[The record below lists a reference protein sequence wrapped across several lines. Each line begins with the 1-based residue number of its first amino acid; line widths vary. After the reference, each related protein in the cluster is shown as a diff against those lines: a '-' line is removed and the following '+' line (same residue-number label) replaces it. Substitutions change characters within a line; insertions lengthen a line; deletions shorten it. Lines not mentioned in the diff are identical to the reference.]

1 MQRQRQAQHF
11 NVLCRKGISLLLVFV
26 LLIGIF
32 PTVARAAS
40 ETLTITTSAVT
51 GTGITRLENKSITAS
66 STSSMLPSK
75 TASLIYVATVNDTD
89 ATLTNSTGFKW
100 TASFN
105 AYLTTSDRCIILNN
119 NASKT
124 ISYLES
130 YKHGF
135 SVTKDELVTA
145 GFTDEELNNQA
156 TAYYYAH
163 FDFTAKSGSVFGLL
177 IQVVQTQTV
186 SKTELENALSGLNLP
201 TAGYYTENDR
211 WNGTT
216 TSENGFW
223 ADLQELVKPAQDV
236 LNNDDATQGEVDA
249 QVAYLTSGETKA
261 KLESAI
267 ANLIP
272 ITQINPTALYEA
284 LQNSERLCW
293 KGDGDGGYNAAVAPE
308 NFNGEFI
315 TRNDTSVATWSA
327 LQAAVTEGQLL
338 LDSLYDSDGT
348 PTEANDSSNETLVSQ
363 VSAAAAAINT
373 AIGNLDKRADEYA
386 LADSKLALA
395 GIDLYANTL
404 YDPARL
410 TQENYTAESWNA
422 FVEARTM
429 ALTVLESGK
438 TFDGMGDDVVRAQG
452 NAFQQLRQACYGLV
466 EKAETITV
474 HFSAVDNYAVRKNK
488 ASMSVNTCEL
498 TLTEN
503 RTIADALRAAEVTLS
518 TSGKANSAVGVYL
531 NGVYLTQYSRVNG
544 NSPMLWPNYY
554 SSYELRDGDEL
565 TVVLMAPPLET
576 NLSGATGAKKMFAV
590 GDYLQYQTIQVA
602 DGAKEAGKAFNITV
616 TADGALAT
624 NRAGTASPVSGAAV
638 YVSEVCETEAAART
652 APITT
657 DTGAVTDANGVA
669 SVQLYAEGWYALN
682 VFDLT
687 ENGGLTNGQ
696 TVLVQVEAAADTD
709 SVKAELK
716 SELVSLAAVYPENFF
731 TSEQWETIQTAK
743 DTALVAID
751 AANTTKDA
759 YTAQQ
764 TAMNTIQSVQSAA
777 ASENTRNLQSFRFN
791 LSKLPE
797 DLSKL
802 DQSSKNAVDGVIR
815 CYEAMTGY
823 QREQLTPL
831 EVSTYEQIKELNE
844 RGLPEAT
851 AYQLTVKYDFSGIPE
866 TDRADLEA
874 MLTYLKANTG
884 YEGKRDVLGG
894 EKMAELY
901 SFNTTA
907 NSASLGGTVF
917 TPVTEAYGGTSVTF
931 CSSPEY
937 ATHALIRGNRQT
949 YDRNGDTYG
958 TSLTDADYILQNG
971 NWSIQDTSTAEVT
984 STTFDLKASRIY
996 TVNGNSYEMRGI
1008 AVEGLDESDLTST
1021 QYGFFDFSDYLGK
1034 SQTNQTFI
1042 SIADSFRNFTMP
1054 FNDVTF
1060 TVIWAPVG
1068 GTVDEI
1074 SAAKEA
1080 AKSAIETAYAG
1091 YSQSDY
1097 SEENW
1102 TVLTQAKTNGIAA
1115 VESAATADAV
1125 RIARQSALAAMAAVK
1140 KLSSGSG
1147 SGTSGTPEVEL
1158 PDYGKTVGQVYVS
1171 VENNTYPGGDFTG
1184 TILAGWYDL
1193 CEQDTMMTCILK
1205 ALKTEGFTWSG
1216 TGGTEYGIT
1225 YLASISKDGKKLGE
1239 FDGEP
1244 GSGWMGTLNDWFT
1257 NEGFASFGV
1266 ENGKLENGDII
1277 NVVYTQNLGVDVG
1290 GTWGNSDTSLS
1301 ALEITG
1307 GTLTPGFD
1315 GDTLTY
1321 SLTIPGDTATITV
1334 TPTAAN
1340 KNYLVKT
1347 FLNSYNSDAAF
1358 YKRTESISVK
1368 SGDTIYVGV
1377 GEKAWPSMNNQ
1388 GEEARDYTGTKY
1400 TIKVY
1405 SGGKD
1410 GVQAQID
1417 ALPDAGKITLS
1428 NYKSYQESVAS
1439 IRAAYDALND
1449 KTGVTITKLTDA
1461 EAAIKKFQ
1469 EIDNV
1474 KSLLAALPSSASTS
1488 DTQVKS
1494 AKSAIEKAD
1503 RAYKALSDEQKGYI
1517 TVGDVANYNALVE
1530 RLAKLT
1536 TTSASSI
1543 TGSETIPGSS
1553 LVEPEATVKG
1563 DSATAAVT
1571 DKQITSAIDAVK
1583 DSGENT
1589 ITIAPTGTD
1598 KAKEVTVQLSKS
1610 AAQSIVKDTDAA
1622 LSIETDKGTV
1632 TIPNDALKSINEQAS
1647 GSNIQ
1652 IIVAEKS
1659 ASDVTDKSI
1668 NTENA
1673 VIVEVTVKSGD
1684 KTITS
1689 FGGKSLTIS
1698 IPAGSKH
1705 VEGQNYKV
1713 IEISADGT
1721 QKVLTGKCV
1730 KVDGKLV
1737 IQVSTTGLSTF
1748 VATTQKTLSFT
1759 DVKESDYYYEP
1770 VKWAVEKGITNGTT
1784 ATTFS
1789 PDAGCTRAQMVTF
1802 LWRAAGS
1809 PEPSGKTNPFS
1820 DVDENAYYF
1829 KALLWAVENGITNGT
1844 SATTFSPDAV
1854 CTRGQMAA
1862 FLYRNAKTPAVS
1874 GSTSFTDVTD
1884 GDYFSDAVVWAAQEG
1899 ITVGTS
1905 DTTFSPAADCTR
1917 GQMVTFLYRYLA
1929 D

>member
-1 MQRQRQAQHF
+1 MAFAAEGASNYEIAFDTTGVTSDYREKIT
-11 NVLCRKGISLLLVFV
+11 NTLKLG
-26 LLIGIF
+26 GDGG
-32 PTVARAAS
+32 TVTVS
-40 ETLTITTSAVT
+40 ETYVLSFTKDAFTMNNKTGLVVNVKYTYPISGAQPEAGSLFAKNGTKAAKSAADLSEINEGFYVFTDSDALKTAGYPEEKIDLQASKYYFFYFTKAGTTSNNKDMDFAVLIEIT
-51 GTGITRLENKSITAS
+51 PNGTAPVTI
-66 STSSMLPSK
+66 
-75 TASLIYVATVNDTD
+75 D
-89 ATLTNSTGFKW
+89 
-100 TASFN
+100 
-105 AYLTTSDRCIILNN
+105 TSDLD
-119 NASKT
+119 S
-124 ISYLES
+124 
-130 YKHGF
+130 
-135 SVTKDELVTA
+135 
-145 GFTDEELNNQA
+145 
-156 TAYYYAH
+156 
-163 FDFTAKSGSVFGLL
+163 
-177 IQVVQTQTV
+177 
-186 SKTELENALSGLNLP
+186 ALSGTGSYYESDDRYNGKTTVTDLVAELKENETIKADSTTLKVLNTTYTSFWALYQAAMARVDAIYP
-201 TAGYYTENDR
+201 ETAGTR
-211 WNGTT
+211 TLAVG
-216 TSENGFW
+216 
-223 ADLQELVKPAQDV
+223 V
-236 LNNDDATQGEVDA
+236 TQTQVDA
-249 QVAYLTSGETKA
+249 VTALFAAA
-261 KLESAI
+261 KG
-267 ANLIP
+267 NLIP
-272 ITQINPTALYEA
+272 TTQINPTALYEA
-284 LQNSERLCW
+284 LQNSERLYW
-293 KGDGDGGYNAAVAPE
+293 KSDGYGGYNAAVAPE
-308 NFNGEFI
+308 NFSGEFI
-315 TRNDTSVATWSA
+315 TQNDTSVVTWSA
-327 LQAAVTEGQLL
+327 LQAAATEGQLL
-338 LDSLYDSDGT
+338 LDSLYNSDGT
-348 PTEANDSSNETLVSQ
+348 PTGANDSTDEKLVSR
-363 VSAAAAAINT
+363 VSGAAEAINT
-373 AIGNLDKRADEYA
+373 AIANLDQRADEYA

-410 TQENYTAESWNA
+410 TKENYTEESWYA
-422 FVEARTM
+422 FVEARTT
-429 ALTVLESGK
+429 ALAVLESGK
-438 TFDGMGDDVVRAQG
+438 TFDGMGDDVVRAQE

-466 EKAETITV
+466 EEAETITV

-498 TLTEN
+498 TLTES
-503 RTIADALRAAEVTLS
+503 RTIADALSAAEVTLS
-518 TSGKANSAVGVYL
+518 TLGKANSAVGVYL

-544 NSPMLWPNYY
+544 NGPMLWPTYY
-554 SSYELRDGDEL
+554 SSYELCDGDEL

-831 EVSTYEQIKELNE
+831 EVSTYEQVKELNE

-937 ATHALIRGNRQT
+937 ATHALIRGDRQT
-949 YDRNGDTYG
+949 YDRNGGIYG

-971 NWSIQDTSTAEVT
+971 NWSIQDTSTAKVT
-984 STTFDLKASRIY
+984 STTFALNASRIY

-1021 QYGFFDFSDYLGK
+1021 KYGFFDFSDYLGK

-1042 SIADSFRNFTMP
+1042 SIADSFRDFTMP

-1068 GTVDEI
+1068 GTADEI
-1074 SAAKEA
+1074 TAAKEA

-1102 TVLTQAKTNGIAA
+1102 TVLTQAKTDGIAA

-1125 RIARQSALAAMAAVK
+1125 RAARQSALAAMAAVK
-1140 KLSSGSG
+1140 KN
-1147 SGTSGTPEVEL
+1147 TSGGGSEASVEL
-1158 PDYGKTVGQVYVS
+1158 PDYGRTVGQVYVS
-1171 VENNTYPGGDFTG
+1171 VENTTYPGGDFTG

-1290 GTWGNSDTSLS
+1290 GTWGNSDTSLK

-1307 GTLTPGFD
+1307 GTLTPSFD

-1347 FLNSYNSDAAF
+1347 FLNAYNSDAAF
-1358 YKRTESISVK
+1358 YKRTETISVK

-1377 GEKAWPSMNNQ
+1377 GEKSWPSMNNQ

-1428 NYKSYQESVAS
+1428 NYKSYQESVVS
-1439 IRAAYDALND
+1439 IRAAYDALSD
-1449 KTGVTITKLTDA
+1449 KTGVTITKLTEA
-1461 EAAIKKFQ
+1461 EAAIKKFR

-1474 KSLLAALPSSASTS
+1474 KALLAALPDSSKAT
-1488 DTQVKS
+1488 DAQVKA
-1494 AKSAIEKAD
+1494 AKSAIEAAD

-1536 TTSASSI
+1536 STSAS
-1543 TGSETIPGSS
+1543 
-1553 LVEPEATVKG
+1553 
-1563 DSATAAVT
+1563 
-1571 DKQITSAIDAVK
+1571 
-1583 DSGENT
+1583 T
-1589 ITIAPTGTD
+1589 ITKDPNE
-1598 KAKEVTVQLSKS
+1598 EVASEVISL
-1610 AAQSIVKDTDAA
+1610 
-1622 LSIETDKGTV
+1622 IEAIGTV
-1632 TIPNDALKSINEQAS
+1632 TKDSEAAIKAAREAYDDLTDAQKKLV
-1647 GSNIQ
+1647 SNY
-1652 IIVAEKS
+1652 S
-1659 ASDVTDKSI
+1659 
-1668 NTENA
+1668 
-1673 VIVEVTVKSGD
+1673 
-1684 KTITS
+1684 
-1689 FGGKSLTIS
+1689 
-1698 IPAGSKH
+1698 
-1705 VEGQNYKV
+1705 
-1713 IEISADGT
+1713 
-1721 QKVLTGKCV
+1721 VLTEAEAAFA
-1730 KVDGKLV
+1730 KL
-1737 IQVSTTGLSTF
+1737 SSDLP
-1748 VATTQKTLSFT
+1748 FT
-1759 DVKESDYYYEP
+1759 DVKESDYYYDA
-1770 VKWAVEKGITNGTT
+1770 VAWALEMGITDGTSD
-1784 ATTFS
+1784 TTFS
-1789 PDAGCTRAQMVTF
+1789 PNASCTRAQMVTF

-1809 PEPSGKTNPFS
+1809 PEPSGKTNPFA
-1820 DVDENAYYF
+1820 DVDETAYYF
-1829 KALLWAVENGITNGT
+1829 KALLWAVENGITDGT
-1844 SATTFSPDAV
+1844 SATTFSPDMT

-1862 FLYRNAKTPAVS
+1862 FLYRNAKTPAVT
-1874 GSTSFTDVTD
+1874 GSASFTDVTD